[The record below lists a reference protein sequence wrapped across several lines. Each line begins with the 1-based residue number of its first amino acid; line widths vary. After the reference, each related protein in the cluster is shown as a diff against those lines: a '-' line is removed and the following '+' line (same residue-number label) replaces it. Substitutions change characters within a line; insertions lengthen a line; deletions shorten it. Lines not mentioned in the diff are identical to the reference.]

1 MTLFQEHLLS
11 RLVVSIL
18 EPSLVELESGK
29 RSYGKGSVP
38 LLVRR
43 TTLESWNVFFICEIF
58 MFLFELVGEQLI

>member
-43 TTLESWNVFFICEIF
+43 TTRGKAGMSSLSARFLCFFSN
-58 MFLFELVGEQLI
+58 